1 MLGQRAAII
10 RCAGIHKRLTASA
23 LVRGMKGLRRLYRC
37 SQSVEL
43 DGQRPVSEPASATSA
58 NRPTRRRS
66 GSTDQADEALLL
78 GEDARQFRPG
88 RYIEGDQIAEPSR
101 GADLAARR
109 YCSC

>member
-10 RCAGIHKRLTASA
+10 RSAGIHKRLTASG
-23 LVRGMKGLRRLYRC
+23 LVRGMKRLRRLHRC

-43 DGQRPVSEPASATSA
+43 DGPAPGVRARQRKSTDPAG
-58 NRPTRRRS
+58 S

-88 RYIEGDQIAEPSR
+88 RYIGGDQIAGPSR
-101 GADLAARR
+101 AADLAARR

>member
-43 DGQRPVSEPASATSA
+43 DGQRPVSEPASA

-88 RYIEGDQIAEPSR
+88 RYIDGDQIAGPSR